1 MRKFTDPWVHCP
13 FDATHRLPK
22 PRLVWHLSKCPARQ
36 ALKDKGVPVYHCKN
50 NYLHVFME
58 EDKLKAHEALD
69 CDSKRE
75 EEAEVKQQIDKWLSS
90 TVEER
95 ESEGVVEIQRQEYDR
110 SIGIEE
116 VLPEVEFRKVTDPF
130 KKKKGMGKLI

>member
-1 MRKFTDPWVHCP
+1 
-13 FDATHRLPK
+13 
-22 PRLVWHLSKCPARQ
+22 
-36 ALKDKGVPVYHCKN
+36 
-50 NYLHVFME
+50 ME
-58 EDKLKAHEALD
+58 EGKLKAHEALD

-116 VLPEVEFRKVTDPF
+116 VLPEVEFSKVTDPF